1 MQKKTFLFGS
11 LLIIAGLICLSIPLF
26 HEIQQLVKVN
36 QLEAAMSQISYENH
50 EEANDEEI
58 DFEGSPLSEI
68 YTVEVPS
75 VRVKEYVKAETTEEN
90 LKIAATQ
97 IKPNQKP
104 GEGNFAIAGHRGY
117 RGDRLFGS
125 LPDVEVGESIYLH
138 DESKTYVYE
147 VSQVKKVSPESI
159 EVVED
164 ISDHKIIT
172 LVTCTRDGKN
182 RIVVQG
188 HLKS

>member
-97 IKPNQKP
+97 IKPIKNLAKEISPLPVIVVIEVIACLARFLMWKLANPSISMMNQK
-104 GEGNFAIAGHRGY
+104 RMY
-117 RGDRLFGS
+117 MKS
-125 LPDVEVGESIYLH
+125 
-138 DESKTYVYE
+138 
-147 VSQVKKVSPESI
+147 VKLRKF
-159 EVVED
+159 
-164 ISDHKIIT
+164 
-172 LVTCTRDGKN
+172 
-182 RIVVQG
+182 
-188 HLKS
+188 HLSR